1 MEMKTIEKNAWII
14 LFGLGMI
21 GLVFGLQ
28 SAFMPSPDAQA
39 TENFTGMTWEAIQS
53 NNSGMA
59 DLVKFIY
66 LALGIMMFGYFLL
79 YLAIVSVGY
88 RKGETWTWYAS
99 WTLPLMLIAFTI
111 GNNRGHGGEWPMFIV
126 LLIVSLLGLLL
137 PTRKFFPRKSSVK
150 S

>member
-1 MEMKTIEKNAWII
+1 MNLAVEMKELIALGDKHIAHFKIA
-14 LFGLGMI
+14 GLEEFPE
-21 GLVFGLQ
+21 L
-28 SAFMPSPDAQA
+28 

-53 NNSGMA
+53 NNSGME

-88 RKGETWTWYAS
+88 RKGETGTWYAS

-137 PTRKFFPRKSSVK
+137 PIRKFFPRKSSVK